1 MVIQSGHLPDFD
13 DEPSLPIITAIVK
26 EAMRWKVVA
35 PIGSCI
41 PLSSDLVFLTETLIS
56 HPSIPRV

>member
-1 MVIQSGHLPDFD
+1 MVIKSGHLPDFD

-41 PLSSDLVFLTETLIS
+41 SLSSNLIFLTETLIS